1 MEVKNRLKEIRM
13 KEYMMSSIEFAKLLE
28 VTNTTY
34 SNWELQ
40 KVKPSLDTALNVA
53 RILNRAIEDIWY
65 LD

>member
-13 KEYMMSSIEFAKLLE
+13 KEYMMNSIEFAKLLE